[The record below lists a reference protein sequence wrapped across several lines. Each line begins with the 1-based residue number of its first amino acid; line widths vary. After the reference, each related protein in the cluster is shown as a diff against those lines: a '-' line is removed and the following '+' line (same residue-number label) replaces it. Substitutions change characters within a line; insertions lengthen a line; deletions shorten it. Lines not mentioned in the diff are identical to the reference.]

1 MPLLR
6 VDSAWHVFL
15 LVVVL
20 GLFALPVLGQRGG
33 MTLPADLGQLT
44 DRAETIVRGRVLV
57 SYVEPH
63 PEFRNLH
70 TLVVVLR
77 VERTLKGHA
86 EQTLSFR
93 QFIWDVRDRYDST
106 GYRKGQEYLLF
117 LNAPTPAGLVSP
129 VGLEQGR
136 FRIERT
142 ADGGVS
148 AVNGHANSEL
158 LRPLVQQWRFRLLP
172 VSAAT
177 RATVERH
184 ERGPVALN
192 QIEELVENFVK
203 AGRP

>member
-6 VDSAWHVFL
+6 VNSASHLFL

-20 GLFALPVLGQRGG
+20 ALFALPVPGQRGG
-33 MTLPADLGQLT
+33 VTLPADLGQLT
-44 DRAETIVRGRVLV
+44 DLAETIVRGRVLM

-63 PEFRNLH
+63 PEFRKLR

-77 VERTLKGHA
+77 VERILKGHP

-93 QFIWDVRDRYDST
+93 QFIWDARDRYDST

-117 LNAPTPAGLVSP
+117 LNGPTPAGLVSP

-142 ADGGVS
+142 ADGQVS
-148 AVNGHANSEL
+148 AVNGHANVEL
-158 LRPLVQQWRFRLLP
+158 LRPLVQQMRFRLLP
-172 VSAAT
+172 LSTVT

-184 ERGPVALN
+184 ERGPIALN
-192 QIEELVENFVK
+192 QVEELVENFVK
-203 AGRP
+203 ARRP